1 MEARREAT
9 ADLKKERANREA
21 QLKQDMKKMPKHK
34 KSGARKAGI
43 LAIKKMWKLFKD
55 KYPHWKSIKT
65 VAALRKLTE
74 TVKTHRL
81 NL

>member
-9 ADLKKERANREA
+9 ANLKKENANRLAAIKEKVSKIPRKNRA
-21 QLKQDMKKMPKHK
+21 AEKKKL
-34 KSGARKAGI
+34 G
-43 LAIKKMWKLFKD
+43 LALKKMWKLFKG
-55 KYPHWKSIKT
+55 KYPHWKKVKT